1 MRKINTLSEQIDRMK
16 SLMGEEI
23 LYGNSINDRELI
35 TEQNPFK
42 KLGALFGGV
51 PSTSISRLMKADVK
65 ELDDVF
71 NTFINRQD
79 LIDIELNT
87 NKIDVDQ
94 HKKMSVNNK
103 KRLKSEVDAVWGDGV
118 GKGINKSN
126 IQKQLMQSGVSQ
138 KIAERTAKNIS
149 FITDFLIKGA
159 RAGKDYSE
167 ITSILNK
174 NLAKM
179 GYEKIQLNPT
189 EVQELITMVFR
200 DSDSIKKVFDV
211 DNVKLRDKPY
221 YKFDPKVKPGK
232 LTPEM
237 ERLNRIIK
245 KLSPVDRKQF
255 MAAFDEP
262 ARTFE
267 GKIIKLESGKTQGV
281 DGPTQKV
288 DIEGEKRPLLD
299 DDGAAIP
306 MVNDSIRTQKIFRW
320 IGKTLKSVFYK
331 FDFHVKIP
339 KRWTRS
345 KLRTNDL
352 EKLSKQ
358 RLRDFLNGQTFSNS
372 DKWVARN
379 LVGKPLKFINN
390 PTSVIGGKLKL
401 IDYAITLITYSP
413 IIMELYS
420 LYVYTHSK
428 LSINKEGDFEWDW
441 DTSPTKSGKVNN
453 DEWWNIAA
461 EVFLEVVTENPIL
474 WVAKKSFN
482 ITANIFAT
490 EVNEVKRDFGNFII
504 WKTYCC
510 AKDEEKGFTED
521 CAGWEEDGRSEALK
535 VWGPSGCKF
544 PDGPPE
550 SCEDFLNGID
560 YDGLLKDFTV
570 KELGINSAEYDQFKT
585 ITFGTLKNTLGIS
598 IPEAEFDSFKEL
610 KKGGK
615 FELTSE
621 DFCEKVPSLAEF
633 QSEIKEGFVK
643 NKEIVFNKF
652 KEEKL
657 KIKIDLQMQTIF
669 TTMSEACNMVFRATD
684 GATRTSLENSSDWRN
699 AGTFAA
705 NIAVELGGGDDEKG
719 IKLLYDTYKGDMDG
733 YANAF
738 CDYKNRLGKQKGLNM
753 GLSEEEIQNQCIEG
767 VKCGIELIDEKECSE
782 CLPEEARTLS
792 EGEIKEIEVE
802 FESKEGSKEE
812 K

>member
-1 MRKINTLSEQIDRMK
+1 MKKINTLSEQIERMK

-23 LYGNSINDRELI
+23 LYGNSINNRELI

-42 KLGALFGGV
+42 KLGSLFGGV
-51 PSTSISRLMKADVK
+51 PSTSISRLMRADVK

-71 NTFINRQD
+71 NTFIKRQD

-87 NKIDVDQ
+87 NKIDVGQ
-94 HKKMSVNNK
+94 HKKMSDNNK
-103 KRLKSEVDAVWGDGV
+103 KALKSEVDAVWGDGV

-221 YKFDPKVKPGK
+221 YKFDPKVKSGK

-245 KLSPVDRKQF
+245 KLSPVDRKKF

-267 GKIIKLESGKTQGV
+267 GKIIKLESGKTKGV

-299 DDGAAIP
+299 DDGAEIP
-306 MVNDSIRTQKIFRW
+306 LLQDNIWRIKAWRW
-320 IGKTLKSVFYK
+320 AGKTLKSVFYK

-339 KRWTRS
+339 KKWTRS

-358 RLRDFLNGQTFSNS
+358 RLRDFLNGQTYSNS
-372 DKWVARN
+372 SKWGVRN

-390 PTSVIGGKLKL
+390 PTSAIGVKLKI
-401 IDYAITLITYSP
+401 IDRTISLITYSP
-413 IIMELYS
+413 ILMELYS
-420 LYVYTHSK
+420 LYVYLNSK
-428 LSINKEGDFEWDW
+428 IKVSKEGGFEWDW
-441 DTSPTKSGKVNN
+441 DTSPTPGGVVNN
-453 DEWWNIAA
+453 DQWWDMILEVIA
-461 EVFLEVVTENPIL
+461 EVVTENPIL
-474 WVAKKSFN
+474 YTVKKGFN
-482 ITANIFAT
+482 LSADIFKT
-490 EVNEVKRDFGNFII
+490 EINETKRDFTNYIL

-510 AKDEEKGFTED
+510 PKDEEKGFTED
-521 CAGWEEDGRSEALK
+521 CISWTAESKSSALEK
-535 VWGPSGCKF
+535 WGPSACKF

-550 SCEDFLNGID
+550 SCEDFLNAID
-560 YDGLLKDFTV
+560 YDSLLKDFTT
-570 KELGINSAEYDQFKT
+570 KELGINSEEYEQFKV

-598 IPEAEFDSFKEL
+598 IPENEFDSYKEL

-615 FELTSE
+615 FGLTSE

-633 QSEIKEGFVK
+633 EAEIKEGAAK
-643 NKEIVFNKF
+643 NKEIIFNKF
-652 KEEKL
+652 KQDAL
-657 KIKIDLQMQTIF
+657 KIKIELQMETIF

-719 IKLLYDTYKGDMDG
+719 IELLYDTYKGDMDG

-753 GLSEEEIQNQCIEG
+753 GLSEEEIRNQCIEG
-767 VKCGIELIDEKECSE
+767 VKCGIELVDETECSE

-792 EGEIKEIEVE
+792 EGETKDIEVE
-802 FESKEGSKEE
+802 FNSKEE